1 MEKLLSD
8 FSLGL
13 FFWQTVLF
21 LGLLFLLRKYAW
33 GPILDAVEAREN
45 GIKDAMDQAAKARAE
60 FKNLNADNERI
71 LNEARAQ
78 RDEMLKEARE
88 MKAQTIEAAKDEA
101 KAEAA
106 KIMEQTKQAIVNEKQ
121 AALAD
126 IRKQVASLSIDIAE
140 KVVGSELESKEKQ
153 ATLVDSMIKEVSLN

>member
-1 MEKLLSD
+1 MEKLIND
-8 FSLGL
+8 FSIGL
-13 FFWQTVLF
+13 FFWQT
-21 LGLLFLLRKYAW
+21 LLFVGLILLLKKFAW
-33 GPILDAVEAREN
+33 KPILETIEAREN

-88 MKAQTIEAAKDEA
+88 MKVQTIEAAKDEA

>member
-1 MEKLLSD
+1 MEKLIND

-33 GPILDAVEAREN
+33 GPILEAVEAREN

-106 KIMEQTKQAIVNEKQ
+106 KIIEQTKQAIVNEKQ

>member
-1 MEKLLSD
+1 MDLLND

-21 LGLLFLLRKYAW
+21 LGLLFLLKKYAW
-33 GPILDAVEAREN
+33 GPILEAVEAREE
-45 GIKDAMDQAAKARAE
+45 GIKNAMDQAAKARAE
-60 FKNLNADNERI
+60 FENLNADNERI

-88 MKAQTIEAAKDEA
+88 MKAQIVDAAKDEA
-101 KAEAA
+101 KAVAEKEMTQAKEAIA
-106 KIMEQTKQAIVNEKQ
+106 NEKK

-126 IRKQVASLSIDIAE
+126 IRKQVAALSIDIAE
-140 KVVGSELESKEKQ
+140 KVVGSELEAKGKQ
-153 ATLVDSMIKEVSLN
+153 ESLVAEMVKEVSLN

>member
-1 MEKLLSD
+1 MGKLLSD

-106 KIMEQTKQAIVNEKQ
+106 KIMEQTKQAIANEKQ
-121 AALAD
+121 AAIAD

>member
-101 KAEAA
+101 KDEAA
-106 KIMEQTKQAIVNEKQ
+106 KIMEQTKQAIANEKQ

>member
-1 MEKLLSD
+1 MEKLIND
-8 FSLGL
+8 FSIGL
-13 FFWQTVLF
+13 FFWQT
-21 LGLLFLLRKYAW
+21 LLFVGLILLLKKFAW
-33 GPILDAVEAREN
+33 KPILETIEAREN

>member
-1 MEKLLSD
+1 MEKLIND

-21 LGLLFLLRKYAW
+21 VALVFLLRKFAW
-33 GPILDAVEAREN
+33 KPILEAVEEREN

-88 MKAQTIEAAKDEA
+88 MKTQIVEAAKDEA
-101 KAEAA
+101 KVEAVKVMDQA
-106 KIMEQTKQAIVNEKQ
+106 KQAIVSEKQ

-126 IRKQVASLSIDIAE
+126 IRNQVASLSIDIAE
-140 KVVGSELESKEKQ
+140 KVVGSELDNKGKQESLVEK
-153 ATLVDSMIKEVSLN
+153 MIEQVSLN